1 MLAYCT
7 WRTLTLRR
15 LNSRLYFSLHQVYL
29 AEMWQFSWHCW
40 TVLFCTLVILDPR
53 VDHTMDVL
61 SPFISVLCYSDC
73 STGSPVHVLMLSI
86 QAVCGLPRCWHLAL
100 SLSPSNSLFPSW
112 FDHITVHIAACDQ
125 QMTVC
130 GLHNVCGL
138 QAISRH
144 LLGRDSQLL
153 NKTSSYHI

>member
-61 SPFISVLCYSDC
+61 SPFISVLCYSDWLFHGESC
-73 STGSPVHVLMLSI
+73 PRLDVVHPGRVWSSSL
-86 QAVCGLPRCWHLAL
+86 LA
-100 SLSPSNSLFPSW
+100 PC
-112 FDHITVHIAACDQ
+112 I
-125 QMTVC
+125 
-130 GLHNVCGL
+130 
-138 QAISRH
+138 ISF
-144 LLGRDSQLL
+144 SKQLL
-153 NKTSSYHI
+153 VSLMVWPYYSTYCSVWPANDSVWSTQRVWSTSNQQAPAWTRLSVAQQDQ